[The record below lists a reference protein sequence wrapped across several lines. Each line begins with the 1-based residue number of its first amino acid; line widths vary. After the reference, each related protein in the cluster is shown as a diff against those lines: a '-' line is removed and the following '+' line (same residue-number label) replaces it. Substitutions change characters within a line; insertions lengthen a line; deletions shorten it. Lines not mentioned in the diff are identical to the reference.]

1 MDGGIMMKVEALEAG
16 VFVQSVQMKV
26 LKPWKIMTKDIKTHK
41 VFEDILKINIQIVPF
56 FFFFFNVLQNK
67 STFSN
72 IADFFLFSF

>member
-1 MDGGIMMKVEALEAG
+1 
-16 VFVQSVQMKV
+16 
-26 LKPWKIMTKDIKTHK
+26 MTKDIKTHK